1 MATIKSIKGGIKAD
15 IHIANAIE
23 YITKQEKTKGL
34 VSTFNC
40 YGDKKNIIAQF
51 QYTRQIFGK
60 DKGVLAHHYCH
71 SFSPDDDVTPEQVH
85 KITLDLVQ
93 KIAGD
98 NFQYLVATHSDKDH
112 IHSHIIINSV
122 NMLTGKKWLGNQATL
137 KAMRKESDRLCIENN
152 LSIVKEPGKKGMD
165 FTTYQMA
172 MQGKSWKVN
181 LVRDLDE
188 ILKNCTTQNEFIK
201 LLEEKGYSVK
211 FTGKNITVTVGQK
224 KIRLTTLAKEF
235 GEKYSSKS
243 IFYQLGMKY
252 DETIKSEKKENASSK
267 HKESTQKTEWQKQE
281 EDFFKNHQS
290 EDTPF
295 LDWNLDKINFEKDPK
310 KFSHDFIEYLEKQR
324 ILKEYAQMYTPA
336 QRRWYRISKINSS
349 LYSKG
354 AAETRWEKIQRTTEK
369 NIRNSECG
377 NVSFNELNRIFG
389 ENFSIKIFA
398 YQIPSL
404 YYLDCYF
411 NVMLDK
417 STGIATVTV
426 KEYNKDK
433 LLRKLNLK
441 NEKSANNQ
449 NERIRNRER
458 YETIKEQCKRENKK
472 VSYSSIDDEY
482 MLEKL
487 KNEGIY
493 FSTFKKDNE
502 LVIAY
507 NPAAKEKIL
516 QVISPPIKEYKSEY
530 SKSKDTLDFLEKRA
544 DDESVNLSYVTIS
557 ADLKNKLNNNFKE
570 SDKRFAIFK
579 IKGSDNYT
587 LVYLET
593 DMEIKSTLPP
603 KQVQQTKTSTN
614 K

>member
-1 MATIKSIKGGIKAD
+1 MATVKSIKGGIKAD
-15 IHIANAIE
+15 VHIANAIE

-34 VSTFNC
+34 VTMFNC
-40 YGDKKNIIAQF
+40 YGDEKNITSQF
-51 QYTRQIFGK
+51 KYIRQFFGK

-71 SFSPDDDVTPEQVH
+71 SFSHDDDVTPEQVH

-98 NFQYLVATHSDKDH
+98 NFQYVVATHSDKDH
-112 IHSHIIINSV
+112 IHSHIVINSV
-122 NMLTGKKWLGNQATL
+122 NMVTGKKWLGNQTTL
-137 KAMRKESDRLCIENN
+137 KAMRKESDRHCIENN
-152 LSIVKEPGKKGMD
+152 LSIVKEPNKNGMA

-188 ILKNCTTQNEFIK
+188 ILKNCKTQNEFVK
-201 LLEEKGYSVK
+201 LLEEKGYSAK
-211 FTGKNITVTVGQK
+211 FTNKNITVFVGQK

-243 IFYQLGMKY
+243 IFSQFGIKY
-252 DETIKSEKKENASSK
+252 DETIKSEKKENASSN

-281 EDFFKNHQS
+281 EDFFKHYS
-290 EDTPF
+290 RDTPF
-295 LDWNLDKINFEKDPK
+295 LDWNFDKIDFDKDPE
-310 KFSHDFIEYLEKQR
+310 KFSQGFIDYLEKQI
-324 ILKEYAQMYTPA
+324 ILKNYAQMYTPA

-377 NVSFNELNRIFG
+377 NVSYNELNRIFG

-458 YETIKEQCKRENKK
+458 YETIKEQCERENKK
-472 VSYSSIDDEY
+472 VSYSSIDDEKII
-482 MLEKL
+482 EEL

-507 NPAAKEKIL
+507 NPAVKEKVL

-530 SKSKDTLDFLEKRA
+530 SKNKDTLAFLKKRA
-544 DDESVNLSYVTIS
+544 NDECVNLSYVTIS
-557 ADLKNKLNNNFKE
+557 SDLKNKINNEFKDD
-570 SDKRFAIFK
+570 DKKFATFK

-593 DMEIKSTLPP
+593 DTEIKNTLSP
-603 KQVQQTKTSTN
+603 KQVQQTKSTN
-614 K
+614 T